1 MRFSLAALNKKG
13 FGQEAEMEKE
23 QERRIIAV
31 KDSFWRFVLPI
42 LLSAVL
48 ATGGF
53 SCNLL
58 TGPHNSTGPD
68 TTSSNFTWTVDTIG
82 GPGSIL
88 YDCSVVND
96 TLAYAV
102 GLIMPSDSVGRNNTI
117 YWDNAVVWNGVKWK
131 PFQVP
136 YYYNGQKTFTTIT
149 FMFARNPDDIWY
161 GFAHWDG
168 KQYSEH
174 LPGAWFNSQANK
186 MWESANGNQI
196 YIIGN
201 NGLIAYSSDGGNT
214 WQQVETGTTLPFQD
228 IWGDG
233 GQVLAVASDKF
244 GLGGKY
250 LVELNGNTA
259 VHLDDSI
266 PTAVSLSGVWFKANQ
281 KYFLVGDGIYE
292 SLGIGQKVWH
302 YDTVSARLKYYTFAV
317 RGNSINDVFTC
328 GDAGTLA
335 HWNGD
340 DWTAYPGIQNTADGL
355 RSVSFKRNAVVAVG
369 ERYLSGVQY
378 YGVVYTG
385 RR

>member
-1 MRFSLAALNKKG
+1 
-13 FGQEAEMEKE
+13 MEKE

-117 YWDNAVVWNGVKWK
+117 YWDNAAVSNGVKWK

-136 YYYNGQKTFTTIT
+136 YYYNGKKTFTTLHCV
-149 FMFARNPDDIWY
+149 FARSANDMWFESENWNGKTYTQSSIPF
-161 GFAHWDG
+161 FAADANKEWESPDG
-168 KQYSEH
+168 KQVYIV
-174 LPGAWFNSQANK
+174 GT
-186 MWESANGNQI
+186 NGI
-196 YIIGN
+196 
-201 NGLIAYSSDGGNT
+201 IAYSPDHGGM
-214 WQQVETGTTLPFQD
+214 WEQVQTGTTLPFQD

-281 KYFLVGDGIYE
+281 KYFLVGDGVLTNN
-292 SLGIGQKVWH
+292 SLSNKIWQ
-302 YDTVSARLKYYTFAV
+302 YDLNRTAASYYSFAV
-317 RGNSINDVFTC
+317 RGDGLDNIVIAGGF
-328 GDAGTLA
+328 GDMSFY
-335 HWNGD
+335 NGAR
-340 DWTAYPGIQNTADGL
+340 WTEYKQLYNPIDQL
-355 RSVSFKRNAVVAVG
+355 RSVSISGNTVVAVG
-369 ERYLSGVQY
+369 IRTYSGIQY
-378 YGVVYTG
+378 YGVIYTG

>member
-1 MRFSLAALNKKG
+1 
-13 FGQEAEMEKE
+13 MEKE

-102 GLIMPSDSVGRNNTI
+102 GELFPRDSAGGSNQSEL
-117 YWDNAVVWNGVKWK
+117 YNAAVWNGEQWTMIK
-131 PFQVP
+131 VP
-136 YYYNGQKTFTTIT
+136 YVYQGNPVYNPIHAV
-149 FMFARNPDDIWY
+149 FALSPNDIW
-161 GFAHWDG
+161 FAGNGVEHWDG
-168 KQYSEH
+168 HQYSNVDAVDSYGYGH
-174 LPGAWFNSQANK
+174 LWQKIWVGSDNN
-186 MWESANGNQI
+186 I
-196 YIIGN
+196 YIVN
-201 NGLIAYSSDGGNT
+201 DGGT
-214 WQQVETGTTLPFQD
+214 VVHYDGSWHTIQTGTTLPFQD

-266 PTAVSLSGVWFKANQ
+266 PTAVSLSGLWFKANQ
-281 KYFLVGDGIYE
+281 KYFLVGDGVLTNN
-292 SLGIGQKVWH
+292 SLSNKIWQ
-302 YDTVSARLKYYTFAV
+302 YDLNRTAASYYSFAV
-317 RGNSINDVFTC
+317 RGDGLDNIVIAGGF
-328 GDAGTLA
+328 GDMSFYNGTR
-335 HWNGD
+335 
-340 DWTAYPGIQNTADGL
+340 WTEYKQLYNPIDQL
-355 RSVSFKRNAVVAVG
+355 RSVSISGNTVVAVG
-369 ERYLSGVQY
+369 IRTYSGIQY
-378 YGVVYTG
+378 YGVIYTG